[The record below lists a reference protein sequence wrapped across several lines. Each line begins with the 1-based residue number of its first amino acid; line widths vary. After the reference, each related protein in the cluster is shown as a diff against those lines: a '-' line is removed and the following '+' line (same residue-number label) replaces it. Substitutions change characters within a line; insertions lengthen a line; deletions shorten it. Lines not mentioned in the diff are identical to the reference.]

1 MNFIP
6 VNTPLIT
13 KEDALSVFQTVKS
26 GWISSS
32 GKNIELFEKNLS
44 KYVNRKYGCAVSNGT
59 AALEIAVKTLGLK
72 KNDEIIIP
80 SFTIISTANAII
92 KNNLKPVLVD
102 SDLSTWNIDISGIKK
117 KITKRTKA
125 LMIPH
130 IYGFPCD
137 MHKIL
142 KICKKYKI

>member
-13 KEDALSVFQTVKS
+13 KEDAKCVFETVKS

-32 GKNIELFEKNLS
+32 GKNIKLFENNLS
-44 KYVNRKYGCAVSNGT
+44 KFVNRKFGCAVSNGT
-59 AALEIAVKTLGLK
+59 AALEIAVKSLGLK

-80 SFTIISTANAII
+80 SFTIISTANSII

-102 SDLSTWNIDISGIKK
+102 SDLSTWNIKISDIEKK
-117 KITKRTKA
+117 NNKA
-125 LMIPH
+125 NESFDDTSYLWLSM
-130 IYGFPCD
+130 
-137 MHKIL
+137 
-142 KICKKYKI
+142 